1 MYVAHFSMGPWPGR
15 GRAQAEGKWG
25 TEGTYIY
32 FGSEVES
39 FGVLG
44 LRLGWPVQK
53 WGFHKL
59 CGGLIYR
66 APKEKALRWGE
77 TVYHKGGVGEFIS
90 GNCIYLRLCAV
101 I

>member
-1 MYVAHFSMGPWPGR
+1 MYVAHFSKGPWGGR
-15 GRAQAEGKWG
+15 GRVQAEGKWG
-25 TEGTYIY
+25 TEGTYVY

-53 WGFHKL
+53 WGFRKL

-66 APKEKALRWGE
+66 ALKEKALRWGK
-77 TVYHKGGVGEFIS
+77 TITRVVWG
-90 GNCIYLRLCAV
+90 IYIGKLYLPTTLCAV